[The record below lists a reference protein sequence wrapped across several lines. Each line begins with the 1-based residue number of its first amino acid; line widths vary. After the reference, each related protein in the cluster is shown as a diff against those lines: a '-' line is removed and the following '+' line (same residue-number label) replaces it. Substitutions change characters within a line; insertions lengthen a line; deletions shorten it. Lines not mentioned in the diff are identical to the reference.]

1 MYRQVAGAENSSWR
15 VLSMRKITGRR
26 VTVWCGILKVR
37 VSEESSRGSVELQ
50 AIREICG
57 GHGGG
62 GCEKAT
68 FVTEL
73 LWSRFCTGFR
83 QKQATGRGMNVVCFS
98 LSLTSLFRSKYESG
112 CTVLD
117 LLEEEW
123 TWSAFLLLLFFFFFF
138 LLLFF
143 FFFLFSFLLS
153 MS

>member
-1 MYRQVAGAENSSWR
+1 
-15 VLSMRKITGRR
+15 MRKITGRR

-68 FVTEL
+68 FVTL
-73 LWSRFCTGFR
+73 LWSQFCNGFR
-83 QKQATGRGMNVVCFS
+83 QKQATMHWKRSERGLLLS
-98 LSLTSLFRSKYESG
+98 LSLSY
-112 CTVLD
+112 
-117 LLEEEW
+117 
-123 TWSAFLLLLFFFFFF
+123 
-138 LLLFF
+138 
-143 FFFLFSFLLS
+143 FSFFLS

>member
-1 MYRQVAGAENSSWR
+1 
-15 VLSMRKITGRR
+15 MRKITGRR

-83 QKQATGRGMNVVCFS
+83 QKQATGRGMKVVCFS
-98 LSLTSLFRSKYESG
+98 LSLTSLFSKYELG
-112 CTVLD
+112 CTVLH
-117 LLEEEW
+117 LLEC
-123 TWSAFLLLLFFFFFF
+123 FFSSFF
-138 LLLFF
+138 
-143 FFFLFSFLLS
+143 LS